1 MPFFDT
7 EHGSVYYRH
16 WAAPEPRAAVIFLHG
31 FGEHSGLYHRL
42 GFTLNA
48 AGIDLWAPDQ
58 LGHGQTP
65 GPRGDF
71 GSTEISSQIAEE
83 ITQIAEREHP
93 GLPLVLAG
101 HSFGAAATAWRLL
114 DQPGRYRAGVISAA
128 PLSPNPALADDSLE
142 LTPESL
148 SADPF
153 YLDAIVNDPLAF
165 TDAEAGWA
173 RLVEE
178 LDKAFARFAVDLPGL
193 GTPTLAVH
201 GTDDPVI
208 PIDGVRA
215 WAQRLDNLQLTEFAG
230 ARHDLLN
237 ETVHQQVAATIIDFV
252 SANTA
257 SE

>member
-16 WAAPEPRAAVIFLHG
+16 WAAAQPRAAVIFLHG

-71 GSTEISSQIAEE
+71 GSTEISSQLAEE
-83 ITQIAEREHP
+83 LTQIAEREQP
-93 GLPLVLAG
+93 GLPFVAAG
-101 HSFGAAATAWRLL
+101 HSFGAAATALRLL
-114 DQPGRYRAGVISAA
+114 DQPGRYRAGIISAA
-128 PLSPNPALADDSLE
+128 PLSPNPALTDGSLE

-178 LDKAFARFAVDLPGL
+178 LDTAFARFDTDLPGL
-193 GTPTLAVH
+193 STATLAVH
-201 GTDDPVI
+201 GTEDPVI

-215 WAQRLDNLQLTEFAG
+215 WAQRLDHLQLTEFPG
-230 ARHDLLN
+230 AKHDLLN
-237 ETVHQQVAATIIDFV
+237 ETVHQQVAAAIVDFV
-252 SANTA
+252 SEHTA